1 MPSPQPRWSSARV
14 VPQNQRYKTMSA
26 LNEETGLLGRGKT
39 SKTSNFRTNL
49 AVAALAATS
58 FLIGVAITLD
68 RDARLMKFDRGGVKK
83 NYLVWMVGLLLERD
97 RVALKWGILGARGE
111 DLVCIWEIRERSAFP
126 AKRVFTAFLIKACVL
141 YPS

>member
-1 MPSPQPRWSSARV
+1 
-14 VPQNQRYKTMSA
+14 MSA

-58 FLIGVAITLD
+58 FMIGVAITLD

-83 NYLVWMVGLLLERD
+83 KLSCLDGRLVV
-97 RVALKWGILGARGE
+97 
-111 DLVCIWEIRERSAFP
+111 RERQSRPQVGDPGSAGRRPCMHMGDKGAERF
-126 AKRVFTAFLIKACVL
+126 
-141 YPS
+141 SS